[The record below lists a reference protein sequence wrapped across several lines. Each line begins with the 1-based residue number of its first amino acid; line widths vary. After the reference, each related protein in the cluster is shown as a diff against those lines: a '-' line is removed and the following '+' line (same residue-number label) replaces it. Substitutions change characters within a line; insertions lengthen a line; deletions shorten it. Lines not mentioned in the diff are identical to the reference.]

1 MNVVNQPIVK
11 HKLGLLNLAEELGN
25 VSQACKI
32 MGVSRDTFYRYQE
45 AKATGGVEAL
55 LQKNRRKP
63 NLKNRVEEAV
73 EQCVLDYAIEQ
84 PAHGQDRVSNEL
96 RKRGTFVSPSGVRSI
111 WLRNELANFKQR
123 LRALEKHVATTG
135 AVLTEAQVVALEKKR
150 DDDIACGEIETA
162 HPGYLGSQDTFYVGT
177 LKGVGRIYQQTFVD
191 TYSKVAFTK
200 LYTTK
205 TPITA
210 AELLNDKVL
219 PYFTEQNVPV
229 LRILTDRGTEY
240 CGKLEQHDYQLY
252 LAMNDIEH
260 TRTKAASPQ
269 TNGICER
276 FHKTILQE
284 FYQVTFRKKIYQ
296 TMEQLQA
303 DLDQWMTHYN
313 DERTHQGKMCC
324 GRTPAETF
332 EDGKKIWQAKMIN

>member
-84 PAHGQDRVSNEL
+84 PAHGQVRVSNEL

-111 WLRNELANFKQR
+111 WLRHELANFKQR
-123 LRALEKHVATTG
+123 LRALEKHVAATG

-162 HPGYLGSQDTFYVGT
+162 YPGYLGSQDTFYVGT
-177 LKGVGRIYQQTFVD
+177 LQGVGRIYQQAFVD
-191 TYSKVAFTK
+191 TCSKVALTK

-205 TPITA
+205 MPITA
-210 AELLNDKVL
+210 ADLLNDQVL
-219 PYFTEQNVPV
+219 PYFAEQNVPA
-229 LRILTDRGTEY
+229 LRILKDRGTEF

-252 LAMNDIEH
+252 LAMNDIAH
-260 TRTKAASPQ
+260 TRTKAASPR

-284 FYQVTFRKKIYQ
+284 F
-296 TMEQLQA
+296 
-303 DLDQWMTHYN
+303 
-313 DERTHQGKMCC
+313 
-324 GRTPAETF
+324 
-332 EDGKKIWQAKMIN
+332 

>member
-1 MNVVNQPIVK
+1 MNLVNHPVVK

-25 VSQACKI
+25 VSRACKI

-45 AKATGGVEAL
+45 AKAEGELDAL
-55 LQKNRRKP
+55 LHKDRRRP
-63 NLKNRVEEAV
+63 NLKNRVDDAV
-73 EQCVLDYAIEQ
+73 EHAVLAYVLEQ
-84 PAHGQDRVSNEL
+84 PAHGQVRVSNEL
-96 RKRGTFVSPSGVRSI
+96 RQRGTFVSPSGVRSI
-111 WLRNELANFKQR
+111 WLRHDLANFKQR
-123 LRALEKHVATTG
+123 LRALEKHVAETG

-150 DDDIACGEIETA
+150 DDDVACGEIETA

-177 LKGVGRIYQQTFVD
+177 MKGVGRIYQQTFVD
-191 TYSKVAFTK
+191 TYSKVAFAK

-210 AELLNDKVL
+210 ADMLNDKVL
-219 PYFTEQNVPV
+219 PFFAEHDVPV
-229 LRILTDRGTEY
+229 LRILTDRGTEF

-260 TRTKAASPQ
+260 TRTRAASPQ

-284 FYQVTFRKKIYQ
+284 FYQVTFRKKIYGSI
-296 TMEQLQA
+296 EALQA
-303 DLDQWMTHYN
+303 DLDVWLEEYN
-313 DERTHQGKMCC
+313 HRRTHQGKMCC
-324 GRTPAETF
+324 GRTPMVTF
-332 EDGKKIWQAKMIN
+332 EEGKKVWLEKQIA